1 MLISG
6 CLFEGIW
13 LLCVMAPSSTLIV
26 LFTAANLLCHLW
38 LFCRSSAGGG
48 VSHSVLRTLLWLIL
62 VSTLGVA
69 MDSLLFQYG
78 LFQTTDAF
86 SIIPLW
92 LAMLWVNFALA
103 LRFAF
108 VFLQKNLWLAALFGL
123 TGGPLS
129 YFIGAEI
136 GGRVTL
142 AEPLWLSLGLL
153 GFLWAAFLVLMAYW
167 ARSRFFRIQHFVNR
181 DLGN

>member
-38 LFCRSSAGGG
+38 LFCGPRTESG
-48 VSHSVLRTLLWLIL
+48 VSHRVSDSVLRTLLWLIL
-62 VSTLGVA
+62 VSTLGVV

-78 LFQTTDAF
+78 LFQTPDKF

-108 VFLQKNLWLAALFGL
+108 VFLQKHLLLAALFGL
-123 TGGPLS
+123 IGGPLS

-153 GFLWAAFLVLMAYW
+153 GFLWAVFLVLMAYW
-167 ARSRFFRIQHFVNR
+167 ARRRFFRI
-181 DLGN
+181 